1 MRSITT
7 PTNLCLILL
16 LLLQQS
22 TAQTTPSG
30 CYLLPTIPPASFKSG
45 SMVPE
50 MCMQQCGPS
59 QLALIAPT
67 VENIWDF
74 YCSCVS
80 SVPVAAAAAAAASL
94 LLECNV
100 KCPGAAI
107 PSQAPPCGG
116 TFNGQ
121 ISWSAYG
128 NLAPGFGF
136 IAPESGSDSVVVPSI
151 RSETPSSVAATIQ
164 PTVTFT
170 LVDEEGRPQQ
180 SITSFPESSPSV
192 SATIITTAMEPGAG
206 SSEGSSSEQP
216 SEQLHPSST
225 SNSSTAP
232 KANGA
237 AIAPPPSNQDDG
249 GNTSEKTSGVVPSIG
264 FIAGGFIAAIVILA
278 VGFTVMIQQRK
289 PQLLPKGLGSHQY
302 GDQTG
307 LIHGPSSEVDLFDGD
322 SVSSVCVPVQAVQ
335 TNVSFSKND
344 SPPVLLYGLASKSTT
359 VDTLN
364 APEISFGS
372 PSCTVALGAMPDT
385 LKTAL
390 NSNETVSIATVPLN
404 HHAGAGGSIRP
415 SYYSGVSLY
424 SQLSRLY
431 RRSVGGSSVAASSLF
446 MRGMARNMA
455 GEEEGVRGV
464 RQDVFYTQRRS

>member
-1 MRSITT
+1 M
-7 PTNLCLILL
+7 P
-16 LLLQQS
+16 
-22 TAQTTPSG
+22 PS
-30 CYLLPTIPPASFKSG
+30 SFKSG

-50 MCMQQCGPS
+50 LCMQQCGPS

-80 SVPVAAAAAAAASL
+80 SIPAAAASAAEAP
-94 LLECNV
+94 LECNV

-128 NLAPGFGF
+128 NLSPGFGF
-136 IAPESGSDSVVVPSI
+136 IAPESGSDSVVVVPSI
-151 RSETPSSVAATIQ
+151 RSETLVQPSSSVATTIQ
-164 PTVTFT
+164 PTVTVT
-170 LVDEEGRPQQ
+170 TILVNEEGGRPQQ
-180 SITSFPESSPSV
+180 SVTLNSLSRPSAA
-192 SATIITTAMEPGAG
+192 SATTISTTMELGVG
-206 SSEGSSSEQP
+206 SLEGSSSSQQTSDP
-216 SEQLHPSST
+216 LHPSST
-225 SNSSTAP
+225 LNSSTAP

-237 AIAPPPSNQDDG
+237 AIAPPSSQDDG
-249 GNTSEKTSGVVPSIG
+249 GKTTLEKTNGVIPSIG

-289 PQLLPKGLGSHQY
+289 PHRLFPKKFETHQY

-307 LIHGPSSEVDLFDGD
+307 LIHGPNSSSSNSELEPFDDGD
-322 SVSSVCVPVQAVQ
+322 SVSSISIPAQAAQ
-335 TNVSFSKND
+335 PNISYSKND
-344 SPPVLLYGLASKSTT
+344 SPPVLLYGLASKSTNT

-364 APEISFGS
+364 NAEISFGS
-372 PSCTVALGAMPDT
+372 PSRTVALGAMPDN

-390 NSNETVSIATVPLN
+390 NSNETMSIATTVPIN
-404 HHAGAGGSIRP
+404 HHHHHVSGGGGGGGVVGGSIRP

-431 RRSVGGSSVAASSLF
+431 RRSVGASSVAASSLF

-455 GEEEGVRGV
+455 GEEEGARGV

>member
-1 MRSITT
+1 MS
-7 PTNLCLILL
+7 
-16 LLLQQS
+16 
-22 TAQTTPSG
+22 
-30 CYLLPTIPPASFKSG
+30 IPPSSFKSG

-50 MCMQQCGPS
+50 LCMQQCGPS

-80 SVPVAAAAAAAASL
+80 SVPVAAAPAEAP
-94 LLECNV
+94 LECNV

-128 NLAPGFGF
+128 NLSPGFGF
-136 IAPESGSDSVVVPSI
+136 IAPESGSDSVVPSI
-151 RSETPSSVAATIQ
+151 RSEPPVQPSSVVATIQ
-164 PTVTFT
+164 PTVTLT
-170 LVDEEGRPQQ
+170 LVDDEGGRPQQ
-180 SITSFPESSPSV
+180 SITLNSLSSPSA
-192 SATIITTAMEPGAG
+192 SATTISTAMELGVG
-206 SSEGSSSEQP
+206 SLEGSNSEQT
-216 SEQLHPSST
+216 SDHLLHPSST
-225 SNSSTAP
+225 LNSSTVP

-237 AIAPPPSNQDDG
+237 IAPAPSTQDDG
-249 GNTSEKTSGVVPSIG
+249 GKTTLEKTNGVIPSIG

-278 VGFTVMIQQRK
+278 VGFTVMVQQRK
-289 PQLLPKGLGSHQY
+289 PHPLFPKKFESHQY

-307 LIHGPSSEVDLFDGD
+307 LIHGPSSSELEPFDDGE
-322 SVSSVCVPVQAVQ
+322 SVSSVSIPAQAVQ
-335 TNVSFSKND
+335 PNMSYSKND
-344 SPPVLLYGLASKSTT
+344 SPPVLLYGLASKSTNT

-364 APEISFGS
+364 NASPEISFGS
-372 PSCTVALGAMPDT
+372 PSRTVALGAMPDN

-390 NSNETVSIATVPLN
+390 NSNETMSIATTVPIN
-404 HHAGAGGSIRP
+404 HHHHHHHHHISGGGGGVGGGGGSIRP

-431 RRSVGGSSVAASSLF
+431 RRSVGASSVAASSLF

-455 GEEEGVRGV
+455 GEEEGARGV